1 MGFFTQQIAKESIK
15 PATVSL
21 AALPN
26 YIEIKKNKNALGEG
40 EASTYPKSTVILAD
54 MAKWTREQETFTIEE
69 ENGTTYSFKTVDR
82 VEDILDDRT
91 FLIEKDQPS
100 RTLENFRSCLLR
112 VAFFKNNF
120 EITIPVEK
128 EGKTYVNGSKLVIE
142 AKYQSANLNYTIHPP
157 SFLIENKE
165 EEQRVPIEFDSLK
178 AEGKDCE
185 IQFDI
190 YRNTGVFMGEHN
202 LEEKINDWGTYVG
215 TQTKAYNGSPVWF
228 DLNSIARNS
237 LTYNESSVF
246 AESWCNPDTISDY
259 RAIGRRVSDGS
270 HETFYVSDVMYAV
283 NGHARGLEKVDME
296 EYVLHS
302 HSSDMF
308 KPLTTQPELVY
319 VKGQTQFFNF
329 IFSDHQRSVT
339 NLGND
344 EYSLGILYQLYTQ
357 SGNFIGQKM
366 MHVKSRRDFNM
377 VNSIRLDIDSLLDT
391 YQKVGRVDV
400 RLCRLSK
407 AKTGD
412 QDTIVVEGDS
422 SKYNYTIK
430 SSALS
435 FHILPD
441 YLYQVHDFAFLN
453 SLGGWS
459 SFNFAGT
466 EQTEFK
472 AKSGTIFKTRTPAH
486 EIHSQL
492 ESVFTKEIE
501 ESFTVETMPIKAEI
515 ADWLKEM
522 SASKAVYELSTGR
535 YVVVEDFTVKHT
547 SKDDLFTLQMK
558 YRYSDAFGG

>member
-15 PATVSL
+15 PAMVSL

-26 YIEIKKNKNALGEG
+26 YIEIEKDENVSGEG
-40 EASTYPKSTVILAD
+40 EPTKYMKRTVILAD
-54 MAKWTREQETFTIEE
+54 MAKWTGEQETFIIT
-69 ENGTTYSFKTVDR
+69 ENGNNHPFKTVHR

-128 EGKTYVNGSKLVIE
+128 VGKSYANGSKLVIE
-142 AKYQSANLNYTIHPP
+142 TKYKSVSSNYEITYP
-157 SFLIENKE
+157 SFLVKDENSCITE
-165 EEQRVPIEFDSLK
+165 SVESDSLK

-202 LEEKINDWGTYVG
+202 SEAKINDWGTYVG

-237 LTYNESSVF
+237 LTYNEKSVF
-246 AESWCNPDTISDY
+246 AQGWSNPDTISDY
-259 RAIGRRVSDGS
+259 RAIGRRVADGS

-283 NGHARGLEKVDME
+283 NGHARGLENVDME
-296 EYVLHS
+296 EYGLHS

-329 IFSDHQRSVT
+329 IFSDHQHSVVD
-339 NLGND
+339 LGND

-366 MHVKSRRDFNM
+366 MHVQNRRDFNM

-412 QDTIVVEGDS
+412 QGTIVVEGDS

-435 FHILPD
+435 FRILPD

-486 EIHSQL
+486 GTHSQL

-522 SASKAVYELSTGR
+522 SASKAVYELSTKR

-547 SKDDLFTLQMK
+547 SRDDLFTLQMK